1 MNPASSTQN
10 SELRTQNLKQPVLVT
25 GSTGYV
31 GGRLIPQL
39 LAAGYR
45 VRALGRSLKKLQCLP
60 WAGHPKVELARGDVL
75 ELTSLEAAARGCW
88 AAFYLV
94 HSMVAAPGKYIETD
108 RLGAQNMARA
118 AAAAGSN
125 RLIYLGGLG
134 NPEDPN
140 LSKHL
145 RSRTEVARILQS
157 GPTPTTFL
165 RAAMILGA
173 GSASFEILR
182 YLVDRLPVM
191 TTPTWVRNPVQPI
204 AISNVLNYLQG
215 CLEHEEVLG
224 QTFDIGGPDILNYQE
239 LFNIYA
245 EAAGLH
251 RRVII
256 PVPVLTPTLSALW
269 IHLVTPIPA
278 AIARPLAAGLRNPV
292 VCEENRIR
300 EIIPQKLLTCRE
312 TFRLALEK
320 MKMQQVE
327 TCWTDAGGP
336 LPPEWVYCGDAAY
349 AGGTVLECGFRISL
363 QAAPKEVWDQLCRI
377 GGENGYFFA
386 DALWRLRGGVD
397 RLLGGI
403 GFRGGRRHPT
413 ELRVG
418 EALDF
423 WRVLE
428 VEPERRLLLQAEMKV
443 PGDAVL
449 EFTIT
454 PQGPNRVE
462 IRELSR
468 FLPRGLAGI
477 LYWYSVYPLHTYI
490 FGGMLKGLAKKIGR
504 PILSGLERF
513 TPNFPR
519 PAGCPR

>member
-1 MNPASSTQN
+1 M
-10 SELRTQNLKQPVLVT
+10 
-25 GSTGYV
+25 
-31 GGRLIPQL
+31 IPQL

-60 WAGHPKVELARGDVL
+60 WAGHPHVELARGDVL

-94 HSMVAAPGKYIETD
+94 HSMVAAPGKYAEAD

-118 AAAAGSN
+118 AAAAGLN
-125 RLIYLGGLG
+125 RIIYLGGLG

-191 TTPTWVRNPVQPI
+191 ITPTWVRNPVQPI

-215 CLEHEEVLG
+215 CLEHDEVLG

-239 LFNIYA
+239 LFRIYA
-245 EAAGLH
+245 EAAGLS
-251 RRVII
+251 RRLII

-269 IHLVTPIPA
+269 IHLVTPVPA

-312 TFRLALEK
+312 TIRLALEK

-336 LPPEWVYCGDAAY
+336 LPPEWVYCGDTAY
-349 AGGTVLECGFRISL
+349 AGGTILASGFRVEL
-363 QAAPKEVWDQLCRI
+363 QASPAQVWDQLIRI
-377 GGENGYFFA
+377 GGKNGYFFA
-386 DALWRLRGGVD
+386 DALWRLRGGLD
-397 RLLGGI
+397 RLLGGMRFSGRPPAPERAAGGGGP
-403 GFRGGRRHPT
+403 GFLAGAGAGAREALAAPGGNAGAGRRRAGVYHHSP
-413 ELRVG
+413 G
-418 EALDF
+418 AGPGGD
-423 WRVLE
+423 
-428 VEPERRLLLQAEMKV
+428 PGIV
-443 PGDAVL
+443 P
-449 EFTIT
+449 
-454 PQGPNRVE
+454 
-462 IRELSR
+462 
-468 FLPRGLAGI
+468 LPAPGA
-477 LYWYSVYPLHTYI
+477 
-490 FGGMLKGLAKKIGR
+490 GR
-504 PILSGLERF
+504 PPLLVQRLSPAQLHLR
-513 TPNFPR
+513 R
-519 PAGCPR
+519 PAERSRPKNRPPHPLRPRTLHPQTAPGVPPAGGQK

>member
-1 MNPASSTQN
+1 M
-10 SELRTQNLKQPVLVT
+10 
-25 GSTGYV
+25 
-31 GGRLIPQL
+31 
-39 LAAGYR
+39 
-45 VRALGRSLKKLQCLP
+45 QCLP
-60 WAGHPKVELARGDVL
+60 WAGHPQVELAQGDVL
-75 ELTSLEAAARGCW
+75 DLTSLEEAARGCW

-94 HSMVAAPGKYIETD
+94 HSMVAAPGKYTEKD

-118 AAAAGSN
+118 AAAAGLN

-134 NPEDPN
+134 NLEDPN
-140 LSKHL
+140 LSEHL
-145 RSRTEVARILQS
+145 RSRTEVAKILQS

-165 RAAMILGA
+165 RAAMILGS

-215 CLEHEEVLG
+215 CLEHDEVLG
-224 QTFDIGGPDILNYQE
+224 QTFDIGGPDILSYQE
-239 LFNIYA
+239 LFRIYA
-245 EAAGLH
+245 EEAGLPK
-251 RRVII
+251 RLII

-269 IHLVTPIPA
+269 IHLVTPVPA

-292 VCEENRIR
+292 VCQENRIR
-300 EIIPQKLLTCRE
+300 EIIPLKLLTCRE
-312 TFRLALEK
+312 TIPLALEK

-327 TCWTDAGGP
+327 TCWTDASGP
-336 LPPEWVYCGDAAY
+336 LPPEWVYCGDTAY
-349 AGGTVLECGFRISL
+349 AGGTILECGFRVTL
-363 QAAPKEVWDQLCRI
+363 QASPAEVWDQLSRI
-377 GGENGYFFA
+377 GGQNGYFFA

-397 RLLGGI
+397 RLLGGV

-428 VEPERRLLLQAEMKV
+428 VEPEKRLLLQAETKL
-443 PGDAVL
+443 PGEAVL
-449 EFTIT
+449 EFIIT
-454 PQGPNRVE
+454 PQGPDRVE

-468 FLPRGLAGI
+468 FLPRGLGGI
-477 LYWYSVYPLHTYI
+477 LYWYSVYPLHNYV
-490 FGGMLKGLAKKIGR
+490 FSGMLRGLAQKTGR
-504 PILSGLERF
+504 PIISGPERF
-513 TPNFPR
+513 TPKLPQACR
-519 PAGCPR
+519 LPETGK